1 MNFYLADKR
10 TPTVSLARVFPLLPA
25 STDKT
30 GVESELVT
38 KSRPL
43 QLPLAVAV
51 VEDRHVDL
59 LQGVLVRSVPTEGI
73 FSPAADEA
81 TFPRELC

>member
-1 MNFYLADKR
+1 MDFYLADKR
-10 TPTVSLARVFPLLPA
+10 TTTISLARVFPLLPP
-25 STDKT
+25 STDKA

-43 QLPLAVAV
+43 QLPLAVPV
-51 VEDRHVDL
+51 VEDWHVDL
-59 LQGVLVRSVPTEGI
+59 LQGVLVRSVPTEGVL
-73 FSPAADEA
+73 SPAADEA

>member
-1 MNFYLADKR
+1 MDFYLADKR
-10 TPTVSLARVFPLLPA
+10 TTTISLARVFSLFPA
-25 STDKT
+25 STDKA

-43 QLPLAVAV
+43 QLSLAVPV
-51 VEDRHVDL
+51 VENWHVNL
-59 LQGVLVRSVPTEGI
+59 LQGVLVRSVPTEGVL
-73 FSPAADEA
+73 SPAADEA